1 MMTIS
6 FFDLKKTNNKITDN
20 KKMKIGT
27 YTNICKEF
35 KRLILS
41 IILNK

>member
-1 MMTIS
+1 MTIS
-6 FFDLKKTNNKITDN
+6 FFDLKKTDNKMTDN

-35 KRLILS
+35 KRLIFR

>member
-6 FFDLKKTNNKITDN
+6 FFDLKKTDNKMTDN

-27 YTNICKEF
+27 YTNICKDL
-35 KRLILS
+35 RDLYLG
-41 IILNK
+41 